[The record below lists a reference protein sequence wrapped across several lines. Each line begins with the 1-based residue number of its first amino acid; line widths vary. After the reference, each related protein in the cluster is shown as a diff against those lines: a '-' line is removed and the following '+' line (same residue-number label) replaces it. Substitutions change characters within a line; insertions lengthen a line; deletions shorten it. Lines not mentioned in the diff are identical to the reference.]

1 MEASSTTD
9 GLARAL
15 EAEREARLAAE
26 EGLHREAV
34 LAKASTLLVSATA
47 EPHEEI
53 LRLLGEAH
61 RVDRAY
67 LFLVREDNGLW
78 DNAYE
83 WCRSGVE
90 PQIDRLQGLDPAT
103 LPWWRDWLQTRTPL
117 VVHDLAELPPEASA
131 ERELLEAQSIRS
143 LLVVPLVDPEAGILG
158 FVGFDR
164 VEHDGPWSTEDQRA
178 IEIVARMTARQIA
191 ARRGARALERS
202 QERYRLAGLATRD
215 LIYDWDLDSNQL
227 ELGAGGSTALGMPDL
242 RRVPIE
248 WWEERI
254 HPDERERILS
264 DLREAIAGDA
274 PAWEAAYRFRRGDET
289 SWAHILER
297 GYFVRESGG
306 RASRMVGVMS
316 DRTAQALMEDELR
329 HAQKMQA
336 VGSLAA
342 GVAHEFNNLL
352 AVVLGYAELLSE
364 GPPLEPEQQD
374 AAVEIREAALRGAL
388 LTGQLLAF
396 GRKQVAFPRPVPVG
410 ETVVRMGR
418 LFERVLP
425 ESVKVRVENL
435 ADGAHVYAD
444 PAQIE
449 QVLLNL
455 AVNAR
460 DAMPRGGTLT
470 LRAAAATESHVHLQ
484 VEDSGEGMSEDVRLR
499 AFEPF
504 FTTKPQGEGTGL
516 GLPTVYGI
524 VKDLGGR
531 VWIES
536 DPSAGLEAGT
546 RVNLE
551 LPVCRLDVEPDPP
564 PPGPVGVEAGRS
576 DLVPEGASG
585 PVLLVEDD
593 PGVSGICQRIL
604 AQAGFDVRVA
614 QDRESAI
621 RILEGMG
628 AGERASIRFLL
639 TDVGLPGPSGPEMAM
654 DFRRSFPELED
665 LPVIY
670 MSGYTATTSLRPVDA
685 RGAEGGKGGE
695 RVPGGDGQMLVLSKP
710 FPAGSLLQ
718 AVARVLSPP

>member
-1 MEASSTTD
+1 LEPSSTTE

-15 EAEREARLAAE
+15 EVEREARLAAE
-26 EGLHREAV
+26 EGLRRQAV
-34 LAKASTLLVSATA
+34 LAEASSLLISATA
-47 EPHEEI
+47 EPHGEV

-61 RVDRAY
+61 HVDRAY
-67 LFLVREDNGLW
+67 IFLIREDNGLW

-83 WCRSGVE
+83 WCRPGVE
-90 PQIDRLQGLDPAT
+90 PQIEHLQGLDPAT
-103 LPWWRDWLQTRTPL
+103 LSWWRDWLQTRTPL

-143 LLVVPLVDPEAGILG
+143 LLVVPLVDPETGTLG

-164 VEHDGPWSTEDQRA
+164 VEHDGLWSTEDQRA

-191 ARRGARALERS
+191 SRRGARALERS

-215 LIYDWDLDSNQL
+215 LIYEWDLDSNQL
-227 ELGAGGSTALGMPDL
+227 ELGAGGSTALGLPDL

-254 HPDERERILS
+254 HPEERVRTLA
-264 DLREAIAGDA
+264 DLQQAIAGDA
-274 PAWEAAYRFRRGDET
+274 PGWEAAYRFRTGDET

-297 GYFVRESGG
+297 GYFVRDAGG
-306 RASRMVGVMS
+306 RATRMVGVMS
-316 DRTAQALMEDELR
+316 DRTAQARMEDELR
-329 HAQKMQA
+329 HAQKIQA

-352 AVVLGYAELLSE
+352 AVVLGYAELLSD
-364 GPPLEPEQQD
+364 GAPLEPEQQE
-374 AAVEIREAALRGAL
+374 AAREIREAALRGSL

-410 ETVVRMGR
+410 DTVARMGR

-425 ESVKVRVENL
+425 ESVKVQVENL
-435 ADGAHVYAD
+435 AAGVHVYAD

-460 DAMPRGGTLT
+460 DAMPGGGTLT
-470 LRAAAATESHVHLQ
+470 LRAVAATGTHVHLQ
-484 VEDSGEGMSEDVRLR
+484 VEDSGEGMSEDVRSR

-504 FTTKPQGEGTGL
+504 FTTKAQGEGTGL

-524 VKDLGGR
+524 VRDLGGR

-536 DPSAGLEAGT
+536 GSAIGLERGT

-551 LPVCRLDVEPDPP
+551 LPTCRADVERDPSSP
-564 PPGPVGVEAGRS
+564 EPGEAGAGRGV
-576 DLVPEGASG
+576 LTPEGASG

-604 AQAGFDVRVA
+604 GQAGFDVRVA
-614 QDRESAI
+614 QDRESAV
-621 RILEGMG
+621 RIVEEMKP
-628 AGERASIRFLL
+628 AARASIRFLL

-654 DFRRSFPELED
+654 ELRRSFPELRD

-670 MSGYTATTSLRPVDA
+670 MSGYTATTSLRPVDPG
-685 RGAEGGKGGE
+685 GAEGGEGGE
-695 RVPGGDGQMLVLSKP
+695 RDDAGDGQVPVLSKP
-710 FPAGSLLQ
+710 FPAEALLQ
-718 AVARVLSPP
+718 AVARVLGPG